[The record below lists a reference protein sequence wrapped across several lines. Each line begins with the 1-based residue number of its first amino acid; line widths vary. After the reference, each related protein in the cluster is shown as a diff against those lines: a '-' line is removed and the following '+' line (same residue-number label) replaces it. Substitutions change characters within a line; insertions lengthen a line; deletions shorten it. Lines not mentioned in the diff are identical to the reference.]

1 VNLSRAQERGLLIL
15 VALGIVASGLA
26 LFLPLIPSPTPPI
39 EPIELT
45 GVRVLIPTF
54 LDRTETLNLNTATA
68 EELATLPG
76 IGEVL
81 AARIIA
87 YREEHGPFHTL
98 DQLKEVSGIG
108 DKVVEEIS
116 ELVNLGE

>member
-1 VNLSRAQERGLLIL
+1 M
-15 VALGIVASGLA
+15 
-26 LFLPLIPSPTPPI
+26 
-39 EPIELT
+39 
-45 GVRVLIPTF
+45 
-54 LDRTETLNLNTATA
+54 
-68 EELATLPG
+68 
-76 IGEVL
+76 L

>member
-1 VNLSRAQERGLLIL
+1 MNLSRAQERGLLIL

-26 LFLPLIPSPTPPI
+26 LFLPLIPSHPPPI